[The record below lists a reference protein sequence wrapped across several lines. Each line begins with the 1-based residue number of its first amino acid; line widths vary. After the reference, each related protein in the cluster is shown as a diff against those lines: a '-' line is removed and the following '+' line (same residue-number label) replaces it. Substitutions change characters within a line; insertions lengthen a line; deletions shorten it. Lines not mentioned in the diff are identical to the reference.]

1 MSEEVTTEAVEPE
14 VAVEAT
20 SEATAEGV
28 TEEVVEVSATEAEI
42 PSEEAPQAVQQAQE
56 VEAPV
61 EPEDNAVRS
70 QLGRK
75 VKYMEDTMNETLGK
89 LDAFLQSQS
98 QPQYQQP
105 QYAPPVQ
112 EEVEEEFLTNRNV
125 GSVIENYMTQHQSQQ
140 SQEQARY
147 ENDYVKMT
155 NRLASEVDE
164 TDYTEINT
172 EMMTNFNVRH
182 GNDASADA
190 ERNWLRA
197 ERAVLRKR
205 QANPVRKAPLK
216 QEKPSAPLGG
226 GSVQNAS
233 AKKVKMPK
241 FDDATLAYMKKTG
254 MTEERAAKILGNA
267 R

>member
-1 MSEEVTTEAVEPE
+1 MSEEVTNEAVEPE

-42 PSEEAPQAVQQAQE
+42 PSEEAPEAVQQAQE
-56 VEAPV
+56 VEAPQ

-89 LDAFLQSQS
+89 LDAFLQTQS

-105 QYAPPVQ
+105 QYQQPIQ

-125 GSVIENYMTQHQSQQ
+125 GNVIEKYMSQHQAQQNSQ
-140 SQEQARY
+140 ADKY
-147 ENDYVKMT
+147 NDDYIKT
-155 NRLASEVDE
+155 INRLGSDLSDVDFN
-164 TDYTEINT
+164 EIDA
-172 EMMTNFNVRH
+172 ERMKNFNQAHSVN
-182 GNDASADA
+182 GMADA
-190 ERNWLRA
+190 ESNWQKA
-197 ERAVLRKR
+197 EISVLRKR
-205 QANPVRKAPLK
+205 QANPIRKTPLK

-226 GSVQNAS
+226 GGAQNTGT
-233 AKKVKMPK
+233 KKTKMPK
-241 FDDATLAYMKKTG
+241 FDEATLSYMKSTG
-254 MTEERAAKILGNA
+254 MSEEQAAKILGSA